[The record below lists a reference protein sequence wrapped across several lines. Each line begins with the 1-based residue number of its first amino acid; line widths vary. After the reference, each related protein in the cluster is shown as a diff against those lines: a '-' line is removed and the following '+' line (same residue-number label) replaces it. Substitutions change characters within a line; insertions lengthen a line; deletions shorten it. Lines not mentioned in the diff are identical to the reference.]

1 MPGLGH
7 KSELR
12 FGKETTFGGGATP
25 THKLE
30 IVRANFPPDVGV
42 LQDQALYNGVSRRGL
57 YQGGFLVRGTFVVRM
72 NYDGMLEL
80 FRGIWGSGVSAVVG
94 GETIVRDHTMKEAS
108 TLPSYE
114 IQAGTGAVP
123 TGRSCRLQGAK
134 FVNAKIAGTA
144 GQGVDAMLQAEVT
157 VLAKDMT
164 SDFTPTGSAAFPA
177 ILPVL
182 YHQASGA
189 TGVVD
194 DGTADSGVRVRQF
207 EVTLEQPHT
216 EDRFYMGSVN
226 IDEPLR
232 SDFLTARWRLVQE
245 FQTKTQYDA
254 ARAFTVGSP
263 RLVFAHPTTI
273 GTGSKREFELRSNQ
287 ANIVEWGAP
296 VEGFGVILSTVQFEA
311 FQDPTDVTALLAR
324 FRNLEA
330 AIV

>member
-7 KSELR
+7 RSEIR
-12 FGKETTFGGGATP
+12 FGKEATYGGGATP

-30 IVRANFPPDVGV
+30 VVRANFPPDIGSIP
-42 LQDQALYNGVSRRGL
+42 DPSLYSGVSRRGM
-57 YQGGFLVRGTFVVRM
+57 YQGGFLVRGTFVVRL

-80 FRGIWGSGVSAVVG
+80 FRGIWGSGASTVV
-94 GETIVRDHTMKEAS
+94 ETGVRDHVFKEAS

-114 IQAGTGAVP
+114 IQAIIGDIP
-123 TGRSCRLQGAK
+123 SGRSFRLLGAK
-134 FVNAKIAGTA
+134 FIGCKIMGTA

-164 SDFTPTGSAAFPA
+164 SNFTPTGSATFPA
-177 ILPVL
+177 LFPVL

-194 DGTADSGVRVRQF
+194 DGTGDSGVRVRQF

-216 EDRFYMGSVN
+216 EDRFYLGSVN

-232 SDFLTARWRLVQE
+232 SDFIVPRWRMVQE
-245 FQTKTQYDA
+245 FQTQTQYDA

-263 RLVFAHPTTI
+263 RLVFAHTTTI
-273 GTGSKREFELRSNQ
+273 GAASKREFELRSNQ
-287 ANIVEWGAP
+287 ATILEWGAP
-296 VEGFGVILSTVQFEA
+296 VEGFGVVLSTVQFEA
-311 FQDPTDVTALLAR
+311 FFDATDATALLAR
-324 FRNLEA
+324 FRNTEA